1 MYINLTED
9 QLSTL
14 LESLVDAQDDKL
26 EEAKYTTDKEDK
38 ADLLA
43 TAESFGDLRQDL
55 YQQSEAERE
64 AGTDKV
70 HVVLSIDKETLAE
83 HMNDEESLGDAVSR
97 ELKWL
102 HDSGMYVDTWSFAQ
116 DDSIAPQQPAR
127 EPLATEGILKLPP
140 EKVDM
145 LNYCLTH
152 DMTDIADQYGAI
164 GDDPQ
169 VWFDFTKDIEAIL
182 TVLILEG
189 RSQLQLDLMYK
200 GEPYADPM
208 LMQRDTLDGSY
219 TFTAHDG
226 TAFTLTVEKDPEQ
239 QREGRTFTFQTDAT
253 DLPKTASYF
262 NGKTCTVLEQVEP
275 KLAYEP
281 LSIGEMMWRVKFAD
295 GASLDVYDHELQPIP
310 RKKDL
315 TTQIQGAEGKREL
328 PAPTQEG
335 NRKER

>member
-9 QLSTL
+9 QMSTL
-14 LESLVDAQDDKL
+14 LEALVDAQDDKL
-26 EEAKYTTDKEDK
+26 EEAKYTMDKEDK

-43 TAESFGDLRQDL
+43 TAESFGHLRQDL
-55 YQQSEAERE
+55 YRQSEAERE
-64 AGTDKV
+64 AGTDKI
-70 HVVLSIDKETLAE
+70 HVVLSINKETLAE
-83 HMNDEESLGDAVSR
+83 HMADEASLGDAISR

-102 HDSGMYVDTWSFAQ
+102 HDSGMYVDSWSFAQ
-116 DDSIAPQQPAR
+116 DDPTSQPEH
-127 EPLATEGILKLPP
+127 EPLVTEGVLKLPP

-152 DMTDIADQYGAI
+152 NMNEIADQYGAI

-189 RSQLQLDLMYK
+189 RSQLQLELMHK
-200 GEPYADPM
+200 GEPYAEPM

-226 TAFTLTVEKDPEQ
+226 VTFTLTVEKDPEQ
-239 QREGRTFTFQTDAT
+239 QRVGRTFTFQTDAT
-253 DLPKTASYF
+253 DLPKPANYF

-275 KLAYEP
+275 KLEYEP
-281 LSIGEMMWRVKFAD
+281 LAIGEMMWRVKFPD
-295 GASLDVYDHELQPIP
+295 GEILSVYDDELRSIP

-315 TTQIQGAEGKREL
+315 TAQIQGAEGKREQI
-328 PAPTQEG
+328 APTQEE
-335 NRKER
+335 KEKDR

>member
-14 LESLVDAQDDKL
+14 LEALVDAQDDKL
-26 EEAKYTTDKEDK
+26 EEAKYTMDKEDK
-38 ADLLA
+38 SDLLA
-43 TAESFGDLRQDL
+43 AAESFGHLRQDL
-55 YQQSEAERE
+55 YRQSEAERE
-64 AGTDKV
+64 AGTDKI

-83 HMNDEESLGDAVSR
+83 HMNDAESLGDAISH

-116 DDSIAPQQPAR
+116 DDSTSQPEH
-127 EPLATEGILKLPP
+127 EPLITEGVLKLPP

-152 DMTDIADQYGAI
+152 NMNEIADQYGAI

-189 RSQLQLDLMYK
+189 RSQLQLELMHK
-200 GEPYADPM
+200 GESYAEPM

-219 TFTAHDG
+219 TFNAKDG

-239 QREGRTFTFQTDAT
+239 ERVGRTFTFQTDAT
-253 DLPKTASYF
+253 DLPKTANYL

-275 KLAYEP
+275 KLHYEP
-281 LSIGEMMWRVKFAD
+281 LSIGEMMWRVQFSD
-295 GASLDVYDHELQPIP
+295 GIILDVFDHELQPIP

-315 TTQIQGAEGKREL
+315 TAQIQGAEGKREQN
-328 PAPTQEG
+328 APTPEG
-335 NRKER
+335 NQKER

>member
-14 LESLVDAQDDKL
+14 LEALVDAQDDKL
-26 EEAKYTTDKEDK
+26 EEAKYTTDREDK

-43 TAESFGDLRQDL
+43 AAESFGDLRQDL
-55 YQQSEAERE
+55 YRQSEAERE
-64 AGTDKV
+64 AGTGKI
-70 HVVLSIDKETLAE
+70 HVVLSINKHLA
-83 HMNDEESLGDAVSR
+83 DESSLGDAISR

-102 HDSGMYVDTWSFAQ
+102 QDSGMYVDSWSFAQ
-116 DDSIAPQQPAR
+116 DDPKPQP
-127 EPLATEGILKLPP
+127 ECTPLVTEGVLKLPP

-152 DMTDIADQYGAI
+152 NMVEIADQYGAI

-169 VWFDFTKDIEAIL
+169 VWFDFTPDIEAIL

-189 RSQLQLDLMYK
+189 RSQLQLELIHK
-200 GEPYADPM
+200 GEPYAEPM

-226 TAFTLTVEKDPEQ
+226 VTFTLTVEKDPEQ

-253 DLPKTASYF
+253 DLPKTSNYF

-275 KLAYEP
+275 KLDYEP
-281 LSIGEMMWRVKFAD
+281 LAIGEMMWRVKFSD
-295 GASLDVYDHELQPIP
+295 GATLDVYDHELQPIP

-315 TTQIQGAEGKREL
+315 TTQIQGAEGKREQDV
-328 PAPTQEG
+328 PVQEG

>member
-14 LESLVDAQDDKL
+14 LEALVDAQDDKL
-26 EEAKYTTDKEDK
+26 EEAKYTMDKEDK

-43 TAESFGDLRQDL
+43 AAESFGHLRQDL
-55 YQQSEAERE
+55 YRQSEAERE
-64 AGTDKV
+64 AGTDKI
-70 HVVLSIDKETLAE
+70 HVVLSINKETLAE
-83 HMNDEESLGDAVSR
+83 HMADEASLGDAISR

-102 HDSGMYVDTWSFAQ
+102 HDSGMYVDSWSFAQ
-116 DDSIAPQQPAR
+116 DDPTSQLEH
-127 EPLATEGILKLPP
+127 EPLVTEGVLKLPP

-152 DMTDIADQYGAI
+152 NMNEIADQYGAI

-169 VWFDFTKDIEAIL
+169 VWFDFTPDIEAIL

-189 RSQLQLDLMYK
+189 RSQLQLELMHK
-200 GEPYADPM
+200 GEPYAKPM

-226 TAFTLTVEKDPEQ
+226 VTFTLTVEKDPEQ
-239 QREGRTFTFQTDAT
+239 QRVGRTFTFQTDAT
-253 DLPKTASYF
+253 DLPKTANYF

-275 KLAYEP
+275 KLHYEP
-281 LSIGEMMWRVKFAD
+281 LAIGEMMWQVKFSD
-295 GASLDVYDHELQPIP
+295 GATLNVYDDELQPIP

-315 TTQIQGAEGKREL
+315 TTQIQGAEGKREQST
-328 PAPTQEG
+328 PASEG
-335 NRKER
+335 NQKER

>member
-14 LESLVDAQDDKL
+14 LEALVDAQDDKL

-43 TAESFGDLRQDL
+43 AAESFGDLRQDL
-55 YQQSEAERE
+55 YRQSEAERE

-70 HVVLSIDKETLAE
+70 HVVLSIDKETLVE
-83 HMNDEESLGDAVSR
+83 HMNDEESLRDAVSR

-116 DDSIAPQQPAR
+116 DDSITPQQPSR
-127 EPLATEGILKLPP
+127 EPLATEGVLKLPP

-169 VWFDFTKDIEAIL
+169 VWFDFTPDIEAIL

-189 RSQLQLDLMYK
+189 RSQLKLELMQK
-200 GEPYADPM
+200 GEPYADPI
-208 LMQRDTLDGSY
+208 LMQKDTLDGSY
-219 TFTAHDG
+219 TINAKDG
-226 TAFTLTVEKDPEQ
+226 TVFTLSVEQDPEQ
-239 QREGRTFTFQTDAT
+239 QREGRSFTFHTDAT
-253 DLPKTASYF
+253 DLPKTAAYF

-275 KLAYEP
+275 KLEYEP
-281 LSIGEMMWRVKFAD
+281 LAIGEMMWRVKFPD
-295 GASLDVYDHELQPIP
+295 GEILSVYDDELQPIP

-315 TTQIQGAEGKREL
+315 TTQIQGAEGKREQIAL
-328 PAPTQEG
+328 PPEEQEKD
-335 NRKER
+335 R

>member
-14 LESLVDAQDDKL
+14 LEALVDAQDDKL
-26 EEAKYTTDKEDK
+26 EEAKYTMDKEDK

-43 TAESFGDLRQDL
+43 AAESFGDLRQDL

-64 AGTDKV
+64 AGTNKI
-70 HVVLSIDKETLAE
+70 HVVLSINKHLA
-83 HMNDEESLGDAVSR
+83 DESSLGDAISR

-102 HDSGMYVDTWSFAQ
+102 QDSGMYVDSWSFAQ
-116 DDSIAPQQPAR
+116 DDPHHQPER
-127 EPLATEGILKLPP
+127 EPLVTEGILKLPP
-140 EKVDM
+140 EKVDL

-152 DMTDIADQYGAI
+152 NMKEIADQYGAI

-169 VWFDFTKDIEAIL
+169 VWFDFTPDIEAIL

-189 RSQLQLDLMYK
+189 RSQLQLELMYK
-200 GEPYADPM
+200 GEPYAEPM
-208 LMQRDTLDGSY
+208 LMQRDTLAGSY

-226 TAFTLTVEKDPEQ
+226 VAFTLTVEKDLEQ
-239 QREGRTFTFQTDAT
+239 QRVGRTFTFNTDAT

-275 KLAYEP
+275 KLQYEP
-281 LSIGEMMWRVKFAD
+281 LAIGEMMWRVKFPD
-295 GASLDVYDHELQPIP
+295 GEILSAFDDELQPIH
-310 RKKDL
+310 RKKNL
-315 TTQIQGAEGKREL
+315 TAQIQSAEGKRESN
-328 PAPTQEG
+328 APTLEEHQHEM
-335 NRKER
+335 

>member
-26 EEAKYTTDKEDK
+26 EEAKYTMDKEDK

-43 TAESFGDLRQDL
+43 AAESFGHLRQYL
-55 YQQSEAERE
+55 YRQSEAERE
-64 AGTDKV
+64 AGTDKI
-70 HVVLSIDKETLAE
+70 HVVLSINKETLAE
-83 HMNDEESLGDAVSR
+83 HMADEASLGDAISR

-102 HDSGMYVDTWSFAQ
+102 HDSGMYVDSWSFAQ
-116 DDSIAPQQPAR
+116 DDPTSQPEH
-127 EPLATEGILKLPP
+127 EPLVTEGVLKLPP

-152 DMTDIADQYGAI
+152 NMNEIADQFGAI

-169 VWFDFTKDIEAIL
+169 VWFDFTPDIEAIL

-189 RSQLQLDLMYK
+189 RSQLQLELMHK
-200 GEPYADPM
+200 GEPYAEPM

-226 TAFTLTVEKDPEQ
+226 VTFTLTVEKDPEQ
-239 QREGRTFTFQTDAT
+239 QRVGRTFTFHTD
-253 DLPKTASYF
+253 DPSMKKTAQIF
-262 NGKTCTVLEQVEP
+262 NGKTCTVLEQVDP
-275 KLAYEP
+275 KLHYEP
-281 LSIGEMMWRVKFAD
+281 LSIGEMMWRVRFSD
-295 GASLDVYDHELQPIP
+295 GPILDVYDHELQPIP

-315 TTQIQGAEGKREL
+315 IVQIQGAEGKREQST
-328 PAPTQEG
+328 PASEG
-335 NRKER
+335 NQKER

>member
-9 QLSTL
+9 QMSTL
-14 LESLVDAQDDKL
+14 LEALVDAQDDKL
-26 EEAKYTTDKEDK
+26 EEAKYTMDKEDK

-43 TAESFGDLRQDL
+43 TAESFGHLRQDL
-55 YQQSEAERE
+55 YRQSEAERE
-64 AGTDKV
+64 AGTDKI
-70 HVVLSIDKETLAE
+70 HVVLSINKETLAE
-83 HMNDEESLGDAVSR
+83 HMADEASLGDAISR

-102 HDSGMYVDTWSFAQ
+102 HDSGMYVDSWSFAQ
-116 DDSIAPQQPAR
+116 DDPTSQPEH
-127 EPLATEGILKLPP
+127 EPLVTEGVLKLPP

-152 DMTDIADQYGAI
+152 NMNEIADQYGAI

-189 RSQLQLDLMYK
+189 RSQLQLELMHK
-200 GEPYADPM
+200 GEPYAEPM

-219 TFTAHDG
+219 TFNAKDG

-239 QREGRTFTFQTDAT
+239 QRVGRTFTFQTDAT
-253 DLPKTASYF
+253 DLPKTANYF

-275 KLAYEP
+275 KLHYEP
-281 LSIGEMMWRVKFAD
+281 LSIGEMMWRVQFSD
-295 GASLDVYDHELQPIP
+295 GIILDVFDHEL
-310 RKKDL
+310 
-315 TTQIQGAEGKREL
+315 
-328 PAPTQEG
+328 
-335 NRKER
+335 

>member
-14 LESLVDAQDDKL
+14 LEALVDAQDDKL
-26 EEAKYTTDKEDK
+26 EEVKYTMDKEDK
-38 ADLLA
+38 SDLLA
-43 TAESFGDLRQDL
+43 AAESFGHLRQDL
-55 YQQSEAERE
+55 YRQSEAERE
-64 AGTDKV
+64 AGTDKI
-70 HVVLSIDKETLAE
+70 HVVLSINKETLAE
-83 HMNDEESLGDAVSR
+83 HMSDEASLGDAISR

-102 HDSGMYVDTWSFAQ
+102 HDSGMYVDSWSFAQ
-116 DDSIAPQQPAR
+116 DDPTSQPEH
-127 EPLATEGILKLPP
+127 EPLVTEGVLKLPP

-152 DMTDIADQYGAI
+152 NMNEIADQFGAI

-182 TVLILEG
+182 TVLLLEG
-189 RSQLQLDLMYK
+189 RSQLQLELMHK
-200 GEPYADPM
+200 GEPYAEPM

-226 TAFTLTVEKDPEQ
+226 VTFTLTVEKDPEQ
-239 QREGRTFTFQTDAT
+239 QRVGRTFTFNTDAT

-275 KLAYEP
+275 KLEYEP
-281 LSIGEMMWRVKFAD
+281 LAIGEMMWRVKFSD
-295 GASLDVYDHELQPIP
+295 GATLNVYDDELQPIP

-315 TTQIQGAEGKREL
+315 TTQIQGAEGKREQST
-328 PAPTQEG
+328 PASEG
-335 NRKER
+335 NQKER

>member
-14 LESLVDAQDDKL
+14 LEVLVDAQDDKL

-43 TAESFGDLRQDL
+43 AAESFGDLRQDL
-55 YQQSEAERE
+55 YRQSEAERE

-83 HMNDEESLGDAVSR
+83 HMNDEESLGDAISC

-102 HDSGMYVDTWSFAQ
+102 HDSGMYVDSWSFAQ
-116 DDSIAPQQPAR
+116 DDPKPQPERAP
-127 EPLATEGILKLPP
+127 LVTEGVLKLPP

-152 DMTDIADQYGAI
+152 NMVEIADQYGAI

-189 RSQLQLDLMYK
+189 RSQLQLELMYK
-200 GEPYADPM
+200 GEPYAEPI

-239 QREGRTFTFQTDAT
+239 QRVGRTFTFQTDAT
-253 DLPKTASYF
+253 DLPQDS
-262 NGKTCTVLEQVEP
+262 Q
-275 KLAYEP
+275 P
-281 LSIGEMMWRVKFAD
+281 LQWQDLYRS
-295 GASLDVYDHELQPIP
+295 GAG
-310 RKKDL
+310 R
-315 TTQIQGAEGKREL
+315 TQAAL
-328 PAPTQEG
+328 
-335 NRKER
+335 

>member
-9 QLSTL
+9 QMSTL
-14 LESLVDAQDDKL
+14 LEALVDAQDDKL
-26 EEAKYTTDKEDK
+26 EEAKYTMDKEDK

-43 TAESFGDLRQDL
+43 TAESFGHLRQDL
-55 YQQSEAERE
+55 YRQSEAERE
-64 AGTDKV
+64 AGTDKI
-70 HVVLSIDKETLAE
+70 HVVLSINKETLAE
-83 HMNDEESLGDAVSR
+83 HMADEASLEDAISR

-102 HDSGMYVDTWSFAQ
+102 HDSGMYVDSWSFAQ
-116 DDSIAPQQPAR
+116 DDPTSQPEH
-127 EPLATEGILKLPP
+127 EPLVTEGVLKLPP

-152 DMTDIADQYGAI
+152 NMNEIADQYGAI

-189 RSQLQLDLMYK
+189 RSQLQLELMHK
-200 GEPYADPM
+200 GEPYAEPM
-208 LMQRDTLDGSY
+208 LMQRDILDGSY

-226 TAFTLTVEKDPEQ
+226 VTFTLTVEKDPEQ
-239 QREGRTFTFQTDAT
+239 QRVGRTFTFNTDAT

-275 KLAYEP
+275 KLEYEP
-281 LSIGEMMWRVKFAD
+281 LAIGEMMWRVKFSD
-295 GASLDVYDHELQPIP
+295 GATLNVYDDELQPIP

-315 TTQIQGAEGKREL
+315 TTQIQGAEGKREQST
-328 PAPTQEG
+328 PASEG
-335 NRKER
+335 NQKER

>member
-9 QLSTL
+9 QMSTL
-14 LESLVDAQDDKL
+14 LEALVDAQDDKL
-26 EEAKYTTDKEDK
+26 EEAKYTMDKEDK

-43 TAESFGDLRQDL
+43 TAESFGHLRQDL
-55 YQQSEAERE
+55 YRQSEAERE
-64 AGTDKV
+64 AGTDKI
-70 HVVLSIDKETLAE
+70 HVVLSINKETLAE
-83 HMNDEESLGDAVSR
+83 HMADEASLGDAISR

-102 HDSGMYVDTWSFAQ
+102 HDSGMYVDSWSFAQ
-116 DDSIAPQQPAR
+116 DDPTSQPEH
-127 EPLATEGILKLPP
+127 EPLVTEGVLKLPP

-152 DMTDIADQYGAI
+152 NMNEIADQYGAI

-189 RSQLQLDLMYK
+189 RSQLQLELMHK
-200 GEPYADPM
+200 GEPYAEPM

-226 TAFTLTVEKDPEQ
+226 VTFTLTVEKDPEQ
-239 QREGRTFTFQTDAT
+239 QRVGRTFTFQTDAT
-253 DLPKTASYF
+253 DLPKPANYF
-262 NGKTCTVLEQVEP
+262 NDKTCTVLEQVEP
-275 KLAYEP
+275 KLEYEP
-281 LSIGEMMWRVKFAD
+281 LAIGEMMWRVKFPD
-295 GASLDVYDHELQPIP
+295 GEILSVYDDELRSIP

-315 TTQIQGAEGKREL
+315 TAQIQGAEGKREQI
-328 PAPTQEG
+328 APTQEE
-335 NRKER
+335 KEKDR

>member
-26 EEAKYTTDKEDK
+26 EEAKYTIDKEDK

-43 TAESFGDLRQDL
+43 AAESLGHLRQDL
-55 YQQSEAERE
+55 YRQSEAERE
-64 AGTDKV
+64 AGTDKI
-70 HVVLSIDKETLAE
+70 HVVLSINKETMAE
-83 HMNDEESLGDAVSR
+83 HMNDEESLRDAVSR

-102 HDSGMYVDTWSFAQ
+102 HDSGMYVDSWSFAQ
-116 DDSIAPQQPAR
+116 DDPTSQPEH
-127 EPLATEGILKLPP
+127 EPLVTEGVLKLPP

-152 DMTDIADQYGAI
+152 NMNEIADQYGAI

-169 VWFDFTKDIEAIL
+169 VWFDFTPDIEAIL

-189 RSQLQLDLMYK
+189 RSQLQLELMHK
-200 GEPYADPM
+200 GEPYAEPM

-219 TFTAHDG
+219 TFTAKNG

-275 KLAYEP
+275 KLRYEP
-281 LSIGEMMWRVKFAD
+281 LAIGEMMWRVKFPD
-295 GASLDVYDHELQPIP
+295 GETLSVFDHELQPIP

-315 TTQIQGAEGKREL
+315 IAQIQGAEGKREQST
-328 PAPTQEG
+328 PASEG
-335 NRKER
+335 NQKER

>member
-14 LESLVDAQDDKL
+14 LEALVDAQDDKL
-26 EEAKYTTDKEDK
+26 EEAKYTMDKEDK
-38 ADLLA
+38 SDLLA
-43 TAESFGDLRQDL
+43 AAESFGHLRQDL
-55 YQQSEAERE
+55 YRQSEAERE
-64 AGTDKV
+64 AGTDKI

-83 HMNDEESLGDAVSR
+83 HMNDAESLGDAISH

-116 DDSIAPQQPAR
+116 DDLTSQPEH
-127 EPLATEGILKLPP
+127 EPLVTEGVLKLPP

-152 DMTDIADQYGAI
+152 NMNEITDQYGAI

-182 TVLILEG
+182 TVKILEG
-189 RSQLQLDLMYK
+189 RSQLQLELMHK
-200 GEPYADPM
+200 GESYAEPM

-219 TFTAHDG
+219 TFNAKDG

-239 QREGRTFTFQTDAT
+239 QRVGRTFTFQTDAT
-253 DLPKTASYF
+253 DLPKTANYF
-262 NGKTCTVLEQVEP
+262 NRKTCTVLEQVEP
-275 KLAYEP
+275 KLHYEP
-281 LSIGEMMWRVKFAD
+281 LSIGEMMWRVQFSD
-295 GASLDVYDHELQPIP
+295 GIILDVFDHELQPIP

-315 TTQIQGAEGKREL
+315 TAQIQGAEGKREQNV
-328 PAPTQEG
+328 PTPEG
-335 NRKER
+335 NQKAR

>member
-26 EEAKYTTDKEDK
+26 EEAKYTMDKEDK

-43 TAESFGDLRQDL
+43 AAESFGHLRQDL
-55 YQQSEAERE
+55 YRQSEAERE
-64 AGTDKV
+64 AGTDKI
-70 HVVLSIDKETLAE
+70 HVVLSINKETMAE
-83 HMNDEESLGDAVSR
+83 HMADDESLGDAISR

-116 DDSIAPQQPAR
+116 DDPTSQPEH
-127 EPLATEGILKLPP
+127 EPLVTEGVLKLPP

-152 DMTDIADQYGAI
+152 NMNEIADQYGAI

-169 VWFDFTKDIEAIL
+169 VWFDFTPDIEAIL

-189 RSQLQLDLMYK
+189 RSQLQLELMYK

-275 KLAYEP
+275 KLRYEP
-281 LSIGEMMWRVKFAD
+281 LAIGEMMWRVKFPD
-295 GASLDVYDHELQPIP
+295 GETLSVFDHELQPIP

-315 TTQIQGAEGKREL
+315 IAQIQGAEGKREQST
-328 PAPTQEG
+328 PASEG
-335 NRKER
+335 NQKER

>member
-14 LESLVDAQDDKL
+14 LEALVDAQDDKL
-26 EEAKYTTDKEDK
+26 EEAKYTMDKEDK

-43 TAESFGDLRQDL
+43 TAESFGHLRQDL
-55 YQQSEAERE
+55 YRQSEAERE
-64 AGTDKV
+64 AGTDKI
-70 HVVLSIDKETLAE
+70 HVVLSINKETLAE
-83 HMNDEESLGDAVSR
+83 HMADEASLGDAISR

-102 HDSGMYVDTWSFAQ
+102 HDSGMYVDSWSFAQ
-116 DDSIAPQQPAR
+116 DDPTSQPEH
-127 EPLATEGILKLPP
+127 EPLVTEGVLKLPP

-152 DMTDIADQYGAI
+152 NMNEIADQYGAI

-189 RSQLQLDLMYK
+189 RSQLQLELMHK
-200 GEPYADPM
+200 GEPYAEPM

-226 TAFTLTVEKDPEQ
+226 VTFTLTVEKDPEQ
-239 QREGRTFTFQTDAT
+239 QRVGRTFTFQTDAT
-253 DLPKTASYF
+253 DLPKPANYF

-275 KLAYEP
+275 KLEYEP
-281 LSIGEMMWRVKFAD
+281 LAIGEMMWRVKFPD
-295 GASLDVYDHELQPIP
+295 GEILSVYDDELRSIP

-315 TTQIQGAEGKREL
+315 TAQIQGAEGKREQI
-328 PAPTQEG
+328 APTQEE
-335 NRKER
+335 KEKDR

>member
-14 LESLVDAQDDKL
+14 LESLVVAQDDKL
-26 EEAKYTTDKEDK
+26 EEVKYTTDREDK

-43 TAESFGDLRQDL
+43 AAESFGDLRQDL

-64 AGTDKV
+64 AGTGKI
-70 HVVLSIDKETLAE
+70 HVVLSINKHLA
-83 HMNDEESLGDAVSR
+83 DEESLGDAISR
-97 ELKWL
+97 ELRWL
-102 HDSGMYVDTWSFAQ
+102 QDSGMYVDSWSFAQ
-116 DDSIAPQQPAR
+116 DDPKPQPER
-127 EPLATEGILKLPP
+127 SPLVTEGVLKLPP

-152 DMTDIADQYGAI
+152 NMVEIADQYGAI

-169 VWFDFTKDIEAIL
+169 VWFDFTPDIEAIL
-182 TVLILEG
+182 TVLILKG
-189 RSQLQLDLMYK
+189 RSQLQLELMYK
-200 GEPYADPM
+200 GEPYAEPM

-226 TAFTLTVEKDPEQ
+226 PAFTLTVEKDPDQ
-239 QREGRTFTFQTDAT
+239 QREGRSFIFQTSAT

-275 KLAYEP
+275 KLRYEP
-281 LSIGEMMWRVKFAD
+281 LAIGEMMWRVKFP
-295 GASLDVYDHELQPIP
+295 GGEIQDVFDSELQPIP
-310 RKKDL
+310 RKMDL
-315 TTQIQGAEGKREL
+315 ASQIEGAEGKKDQ
-328 PAPTQEG
+328 PAPIQEG
-335 NRKER
+335 NQKGR

>member
-14 LESLVDAQDDKL
+14 LEALVDAQDDKQ
-26 EEAKYTTDKEDK
+26 EEAKYTMDKEDK

-43 TAESFGDLRQDL
+43 AAESFGDLRQDL

-64 AGTDKV
+64 AGTNKI

-83 HMNDEESLGDAVSR
+83 HMNDEKALGDAISH

-116 DDSIAPQQPAR
+116 DDPKPQPERAP
-127 EPLATEGILKLPP
+127 LVTEGVLKLPP

-152 DMTDIADQYGAI
+152 NMKKIADQYGAI

-169 VWFDFTKDIEAIL
+169 VWFDFTKDIEAVL
-182 TVLILEG
+182 TVKILEG
-189 RSQLQLDLMYK
+189 RSQLQLDLMHNGK
-200 GEPYADPM
+200 PYAEPM
-208 LMQRDTLDGSY
+208 IMQRDTLDGSY
-219 TFTAHDG
+219 TFNAKDG
-226 TAFTLTVEKDPEQ
+226 TTFTLNIEKDPEQ
-239 QREGRTFTFQTDAT
+239 QRVGHSFLFQTNDSDI
-253 DLPKTASYF
+253 DLLRF
-262 NGKTCTVLEQVEP
+262 NGLTCIILEQVEP
-275 KLAYEP
+275 KLKYEP
-281 LSIGEMMWRVKFAD
+281 LAIGEMMWRIRFPD
-295 GASLDVYDHELQPIP
+295 GQMRDAYDSELQPLP

-315 TTQIQGAEGKREL
+315 TAQIESAEGKRGDGTSRNETS
-328 PAPTQEG
+328 PQ
-335 NRKER
+335 R

>member
-14 LESLVDAQDDKL
+14 LEALVDAQDDKL
-26 EEAKYTTDKEDK
+26 EEAKYTMDKEDK
-38 ADLLA
+38 SDLLA
-43 TAESFGDLRQDL
+43 AAESFGHLRQDL
-55 YQQSEAERE
+55 YRQSEAERE
-64 AGTDKV
+64 AGTDKI

-83 HMNDEESLGDAVSR
+83 HMNDEESLGDAISH

-116 DDSIAPQQPAR
+116 DDPTSQPEH
-127 EPLATEGILKLPP
+127 EPLITEGVLKLPP

-182 TVLILEG
+182 TVKILDG
-189 RSQLQLDLMYK
+189 RSQLRLDLLHNGK
-200 GEPYADPM
+200 PYAEPM

-219 TFTAHDG
+219 TFAAKDG

-239 QREGRTFTFQTDAT
+239 QRVGRTFTFHTDAT
-253 DLPKTASYF
+253 DLPKTANYF
-262 NGKTCTVLEQVEP
+262 NGKSCTVLEQVEP
-275 KLAYEP
+275 KLHYEP
-281 LSIGEMMWRVKFAD
+281 LSIGEMMWRVQFSD
-295 GASLDVYDHELQPIP
+295 GIILDVFDHELQPIP

-315 TTQIQGAEGKREL
+315 TAQIQGAEGKREQN
-328 PAPTQEG
+328 APTQEG
-335 NRKER
+335 NQKER

>member
-26 EEAKYTTDKEDK
+26 EEAKYTMDKEDK

-43 TAESFGDLRQDL
+43 AAESFGHLRQYL
-55 YQQSEAERE
+55 YRQSEAERE
-64 AGTDKV
+64 AGTDKI
-70 HVVLSIDKETLAE
+70 HVVLSINKETLAE
-83 HMNDEESLGDAVSR
+83 HMADEASLGDTISR

-102 HDSGMYVDTWSFAQ
+102 HDSGMYVDSWSFAQ
-116 DDSIAPQQPAR
+116 DDPTSQPEH
-127 EPLATEGILKLPP
+127 EPLVTEGVLKLPP

-152 DMTDIADQYGAI
+152 NMNEIADQFGAI

-169 VWFDFTKDIEAIL
+169 VWFDFTPDIEAIL

-189 RSQLQLDLMYK
+189 RSQLQLELMHK
-200 GEPYADPM
+200 GEPYAEPM

-226 TAFTLTVEKDPEQ
+226 VTFTLTVEKDPEQ
-239 QREGRTFTFQTDAT
+239 QRLGRTFTFHTD
-253 DLPKTASYF
+253 DPSMKKTAQIF
-262 NGKTCTVLEQVEP
+262 NGKTCTVLEQVDP
-275 KLAYEP
+275 KLHYEP
-281 LSIGEMMWRVKFAD
+281 LSIGEMMWRVRFSD
-295 GASLDVYDHELQPIP
+295 GPILDVYDHELQPIP

-315 TTQIQGAEGKREL
+315 IVQIQGAEGKREQST
-328 PAPTQEG
+328 PASEG
-335 NRKER
+335 NQKER

>member
-14 LESLVDAQDDKL
+14 LEALVDAQDDKL

-43 TAESFGDLRQDL
+43 AAESFGHLRQDL
-55 YQQSEAERE
+55 YRQSEAERE
-64 AGTDKV
+64 AGTDKI
-70 HVVLSIDKETLAE
+70 HVVLSINK
-83 HMNDEESLGDAVSR
+83 HMADEESLGDTISR

-102 HDSGMYVDTWSFAQ
+102 QDSGMYVDSWSFAQ
-116 DDSIAPQQPAR
+116 DDPKPQPERAP
-127 EPLATEGILKLPP
+127 LVTEGVLRLPP

-152 DMTDIADQYGAI
+152 NMVEIADQYGAI

-169 VWFDFTKDIEAIL
+169 VWFDFTPDIEAIL

-189 RSQLQLDLMYK
+189 RSQLQLELIHK
-200 GEPYADPM
+200 GEPYAEPM

-226 TAFTLTVEKDPEQ
+226 VTFTLTVEKDPEQ

-253 DLPKTASYF
+253 DLPKTSNYF

-275 KLAYEP
+275 KLDYEP
-281 LSIGEMMWRVKFAD
+281 LAIGEMMWRVKFSD
-295 GASLDVYDHELQPIP
+295 GATLNVYDHELQPIP

-315 TTQIQGAEGKREL
+315 TTQIQGAEGKREQDV
-328 PAPTQEG
+328 PAQEG

>member
-9 QLSTL
+9 QMSTL
-14 LESLVDAQDDKL
+14 LEALVDAQDDKL
-26 EEAKYTTDKEDK
+26 EEAKYTMDKEDK

-43 TAESFGDLRQDL
+43 TAESFGHLRQDL
-55 YQQSEAERE
+55 YRQSEAERE
-64 AGTDKV
+64 AGTDKI
-70 HVVLSIDKETLAE
+70 HVVLSINKETLAE
-83 HMNDEESLGDAVSR
+83 HMADEASLGDAISR

-102 HDSGMYVDTWSFAQ
+102 HDSGMYVDSWSFAQ
-116 DDSIAPQQPAR
+116 DDPTSQPEH
-127 EPLATEGILKLPP
+127 EPLVTEGVLKLPP

-152 DMTDIADQYGAI
+152 NMNEIADQYGAI

-189 RSQLQLDLMYK
+189 RSQLQLELMHK
-200 GEPYADPM
+200 GEPYAEPM

-226 TAFTLTVEKDPEQ
+226 VTFTLTVEKDPEQ
-239 QREGRTFTFQTDAT
+239 QRVGLTFTFQTDAT
-253 DLPKTASYF
+253 DLPKTANYF

-275 KLAYEP
+275 KLHYEP
-281 LSIGEMMWRVKFAD
+281 LSIGEMMWRVQFSD
-295 GASLDVYDHELQPIP
+295 GIILDVFDHELQPIP

-315 TTQIQGAEGKREL
+315 TAQIQGAEGKREQN
-328 PAPTQEG
+328 APTPEG
-335 NRKER
+335 NQKER

>member
-14 LESLVDAQDDKL
+14 LEALVDAQDDKL

-43 TAESFGDLRQDL
+43 AAESFGDLRQDL
-55 YQQSEAERE
+55 YRQSEAERE
-64 AGTDKV
+64 AGTGKI
-70 HVVLSIDKETLAE
+70 HVVLSINKHLA
-83 HMNDEESLGDAVSR
+83 DESSLGDAISR

-102 HDSGMYVDTWSFAQ
+102 QDSGMYVDSWSFAQ
-116 DDSIAPQQPAR
+116 DDPKPQP
-127 EPLATEGILKLPP
+127 ECTPLVTEGVLKLPP

-152 DMTDIADQYGAI
+152 NMVEIADQYGAT

-169 VWFDFTKDIEAIL
+169 VWFDFTPDIEAIL

-189 RSQLQLDLMYK
+189 RSQLQLELIHK
-200 GEPYADPM
+200 GEPYAEPM

-226 TAFTLTVEKDPEQ
+226 VTFTLTVEKDPEQ

-253 DLPKTASYF
+253 DLPKTSNYL

-275 KLAYEP
+275 KLDYEP
-281 LSIGEMMWRVKFAD
+281 LAIGEMMWRVKFSD
-295 GASLDVYDHELQPIP
+295 GATLDVYDHELQPIP

-315 TTQIQGAEGKREL
+315 TTQIQGAEGKREQDV
-328 PAPTQEG
+328 PAQEG
-335 NRKER
+335 NCKER

>member
-14 LESLVDAQDDKL
+14 LEALVDAQDDKL

-43 TAESFGDLRQDL
+43 AAESFGDLRQDL
-55 YQQSEAERE
+55 YRQSEAERE
-64 AGTDKV
+64 AGTDKI
-70 HVVLSIDKETLAE
+70 HVVLSINKETLAE
-83 HMNDEESLGDAVSR
+83 HMADESSLGDAISR

-102 HDSGMYVDTWSFAQ
+102 QDSGMYVDSWSFAQ
-116 DDSIAPQQPAR
+116 DDPKPQPERAP
-127 EPLATEGILKLPP
+127 LVTEGVLKLPP

-152 DMTDIADQYGAI
+152 NMVEIADQYGAI

-169 VWFDFTKDIEAIL
+169 VWFDFTPDIEAIL

-189 RSQLQLDLMYK
+189 RSQLQLELMYK
-200 GEPYADPM
+200 GEPYAEPM
-208 LMQRDTLDGSY
+208 LMQRDSLDGSY

-226 TAFTLTVEKDPEQ
+226 VTFTLTVEKDPEQ

-253 DLPKTASYF
+253 DLPKTANYF

-275 KLAYEP
+275 KLRYEP
-281 LSIGEMMWRVKFAD
+281 LAIGEMMWRVKFPD
-295 GASLDVYDHELQPIP
+295 GETLSVFDHELQPIP

-315 TTQIQGAEGKREL
+315 SSQISSAEGKREQDV
-328 PAPTQEG
+328 PTQEG